1 LRRLRRRGALP
12 PPVVEPETLR
22 AGGTVTGHPLNVSG
36 RIPAPLYNLQLRQ
49 PEFSI
54 MTEPDTAPRPPA
66 WRRFAPLAALVA
78 LLAAAVITT
87 LATGFDLSDL
97 RERQQQV
104 SAWVADNLILAIVI
118 YTVIYALAV
127 SISVP
132 GAIWFTIGAGLL
144 FGPFIGAG
152 VAVVGSTIGATIIF
166 LAVRHAFAD
175 WARRRFGGWVAR
187 LREGFSRD
195 AFTYVLI
202 LRLIPVLPFFG
213 INIAAALLAIPLRSY
228 VLGTFFGVAPLAYV
242 YATAGAAAGS
252 LAALDEPP
260 GLGDVLTGP
269 VVAALGV
276 FALVAILPWAYR
288 RVTGRKPAQEAAD
301 DERRR
306 AET

>member
-1 LRRLRRRGALP
+1 
-12 PPVVEPETLR
+12 
-22 AGGTVTGHPLNVSG
+22 
-36 RIPAPLYNLQLRQ
+36 
-49 PEFSI
+49 
-54 MTEPDTAPRPPA
+54 MTEPHSPPRPPA
-66 WRRFAPLAALVA
+66 WRRFAPLAALIA
-78 LLAAAVITT
+78 LLAGVVIAA

-97 RERQQQV
+97 RARQQQV

-175 WARRRFGGWVAR
+175 QARARFGGWAAK

-195 AFTYVLI
+195 AFSYVLI
-202 LRLIPVLPFFG
+202 LRLIPILPFFG
-213 INIAAALLAIPLRSY
+213 INIAAALLAIPLRAY
-228 VLGTFFGVAPLAYV
+228 VLGTLIGVAPLAYV
-242 YATAGAAAGS
+242 YATAGAAAGN
-252 LAALDEPP
+252 LAALDAPP
-260 GLGDVLTGP
+260 GLVDVLTPP
-269 VVAALGV
+269 VIAALGV

-288 RVTGRKPAQEAAD
+288 RMTGRKPAKKAGD
-301 DERRR
+301 G
-306 AET
+306 